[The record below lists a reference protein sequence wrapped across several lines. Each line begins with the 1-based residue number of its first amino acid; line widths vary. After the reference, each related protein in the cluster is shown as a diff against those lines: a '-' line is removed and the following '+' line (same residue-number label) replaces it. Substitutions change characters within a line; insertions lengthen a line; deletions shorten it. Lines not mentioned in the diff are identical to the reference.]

1 MTAVRKIRPTTMR
14 HVEQVLA
21 LCIQGRTIAE
31 MAREL
36 KVPPSTIRGWIA
48 GAEQVAAERG
58 ITLAR
63 RNGQTPP
70 KAPREPVER
79 PAPVPMG
86 PWPVIA
92 EEVRVT
98 FGDKCVATH
107 IGVGEDVLRAWCAG
121 SASPCV
127 KHQAALKRL
136 LATAYARELE
146 LDPMDLEDERDELR
160 ARGDRMYGKSYMG
173 HRRDSA

>member
-1 MTAVRKIRPTTMR
+1 
-14 HVEQVLA
+14 
-21 LCIQGRTIAE
+21 
-31 MAREL
+31 
-36 KVPPSTIRGWIA
+36 
-48 GAEQVAAERG
+48 
-58 ITLAR
+58 
-63 RNGQTPP
+63 
-70 KAPREPVER
+70 
-79 PAPVPMG
+79 MG

-121 SASPCV
+121 AAAPCV